1 MKVLF
6 AGPSL
11 HHDLV
16 FLRRHHGDVDWRGPA
31 RCGDIVRVVRSGATA
46 IGLVD
51 GLFDQ
56 NAAPWHKEIL
66 FALSIGIPVAGG
78 ASMGALRAAECGT
91 FGMVGIGAIYGHY
104 ATGGVT
110 DDADVAQ
117 LHAPAELNYLPLTE
131 PWVNIEPTFALMDRQ
146 GVIGAQAVR
155 LLAATARRMH
165 YSERTYREIVRRTE
179 GLTPTEADTAVHW
192 LADHAVDQKRIDALA
207 VLDWLRAQPEQRS
220 SCPDLSWRLEETT
233 QWLAL
238 LRSLDDAA

>member
-1 MKVLF
+1 LKVLF

-11 HHDLV
+11 HRDLV
-16 FLRRHHGDVDWRGPA
+16 FLSRHHGDIDWRGPA
-31 RCGDIVRVVRSGATA
+31 RCGDIVRAVRAGATA

-66 FALSIGIPVAGG
+66 LALSLGIAVAGG
-78 ASMGALRAAECGT
+78 ASMGALRAAECSA
-91 FGMVGIGAIYGHY
+91 FGMVGIGTIYGHY
-104 ATGGVT
+104 ASGGVT

-131 PWVNIEPTFALMDRQ
+131 PWVNIEPTLRLMERG
-146 GVIGAQAVR
+146 GVIGAPGIRALR
-155 LLAATARRMH
+155 ATARRMH

-179 GLTPTEADTAVHW
+179 GLTPAEAEAAMGW
-192 LADHAVDQKRIDALA
+192 LTDRAVDQKRIDALA
-207 VLDWLRAQPEQRS
+207 VLDWLHAQPGQRVS
-220 SCPDLSWRLEETT
+220 SDLAWTFQETT

-238 LRSLDDAA
+238 LRSLDHAG